1 MAVIE
6 KVRPLVLDAAA
17 KAGDEKAAADS
28 TSEDKVPW
36 RLQRKR
42 RRLHGYKEDPFVFF
56 TDDEPLWPSLRYPY
70 SWQYVLDLKVIF
82 SYVMVLV

>member
-1 MAVIE
+1 VAVIE
-6 KVRPLVLDAAA
+6 KVRPLVQDAAA
-17 KAGDEKAAADS
+17 TAGDEKAAADS

-56 TDDEPLWPSLRYPY
+56 TEDEPLWPSLRYPY
-70 SWQYVLDLKVIF
+70 SW
-82 SYVMVLV
+82 

>member
-6 KVRPLVLDAAA
+6 KVRPLAQEAAA
-17 KAGDEKAAADS
+17 KAGDEKAGADS
-28 TSEDKVPW
+28 TSGDKVPW

-56 TDDEPLWPSLRYPY
+56 MEDEPLWPSLRYAY
-70 SWQYVLDLKVIF
+70 SF
-82 SYVMVLV
+82 

>member
-6 KVRPLVLDAAA
+6 KVRPLAQDAAA
-17 KAGDEKAAADS
+17 TAGDEKAAADS
-28 TSEDKVPW
+28 TSEDRVPW

-56 TDDEPLWPSLRYPY
+56 TEDEPLWPSLRYLY
-70 SWQYVLDLKVIF
+70 FW
-82 SYVMVLV
+82 